1 MTITVLMTVLAA
13 IPGHGPKQGDI
24 PSILMNPDTLI
35 SAPSGGISDLRSA
48 AREAIALEGGHFG
61 IAIRDFET
69 GESFVETE
77 GGSFDIGS
85 PELIVASCAIDLD
98 RAGIVSFDTLSSRGE
113 TVGDQIIMAREG
125 DLEALSRM
133 TGRVRPA
140 SIVSWLAQKG
150 FSSTVF
156 SGIQMY
162 WPGAPDV
169 EPNTSTP
176 SDCMGMLSI
185 IESRLDEAEVRR
197 MVRNPFTRTGLEELQ
212 GGSTPIY
219 GFSSRGEDGG
229 RCRAAIIPVPGGH
242 RIGVVVLA
250 DQLCCEA
257 KVDLAFEMIWE
268 ALK

>member
-1 MTITVLMTVLAA
+1 MTILAA

-61 IAIRDFET
+61 IAVRDFET

-77 GGSFDIGS
+77 GGTFDIGS
-85 PELIVASCAIDLD
+85 PELIVAACAIDLD
-98 RAGIVSFDTLSSRGE
+98 RAGIVSLDTLSSRGE

-125 DLEALSRM
+125 SQEALNRV
-133 TGRVRPA
+133 TNRVRPQ
-140 SIVSWLAQKG
+140 SIVEWLDQEG
-150 FSSTVF
+150 FTSTTY
-156 SGIQMY
+156 SGIQFF
-162 WPGAPDV
+162 WPGAPEVD
-169 EPNTSTP
+169 PNISTP

-185 IESRLDEAEVRR
+185 IESRLGEAEIRR
-197 MVRNPFTRTGLEELQ
+197 LVRNPFTRTGLEELQ
-212 GGSTPIY
+212 GGSATIY
-219 GFSSRGEDGG
+219 GFCSRGQEGG
-229 RCRAAIIPVPGGH
+229 RVRAAIVSLAGEH
-242 RIGVVVLA
+242 RIGIVVLA

-257 KVDLAFEMIWE
+257 KVDLAFSMIWE